1 MDALRKVTLWVLMLV
16 LFICECMVMGIFAVD
31 AGSAEKSIRK
41 ALDESEIVSELVME
55 SLKANSVNG
64 AAIYGETIEELAESD
79 AMTDFF
85 AEYISNGIRESVYG
99 YQVEEIAYGKLLEAV
114 DKGIDQVNAGGE
126 VQISSD
132 EKLLFM
138 SAVSKA
144 APEMTEG
151 IGKVISSFETT
162 AGGDTEEVSSAVEGK
177 SAIASMMN
185 PVTRIMLIAV
195 AVIVILILI
204 TTVLSRED
212 GRVVLRTAGPTIA
225 AVVLYGALALR
236 GIGASSSAA
245 DIFLNELVKNGAF
258 AVAAAGAGEA
268 LIIAAAGTFYKRRA
282 GRRENA

>member
-41 ALDESEIVSELVME
+41 ALDESEIVSEIVME

-114 DKGIDQVNAGGE
+114 DKGIEQVNAGDE

-162 AGGDTEEVSSAVEGK
+162 AGGDAEEVSSAVEGK

-195 AVIVILILI
+195 AVIVILI

-258 AVAAAGAGEA
+258 AVAAAGAGAA
-268 LIIAAAGTFYKRRA
+268 LVIAAAGALYKRRA
-282 GRRENA
+282 GRKAGV

>member
-41 ALDESEIVSELVME
+41 ALDESEIVSEIVME

-162 AGGDTEEVSSAVEGK
+162 AGGDAEEVSSAVEGK

-195 AVIVILILI
+195 AVIVILI

-258 AVAAAGAGEA
+258 AVAAAGAGAA
-268 LIIAAAGTFYKRRA
+268 LIIAAAGIFYKRRA

>member
-41 ALDESEIVSELVME
+41 ALDESEIVSEIVME

-162 AGGDTEEVSSAVEGK
+162 AGGDAEEVSSAVEGK

-195 AVIVILILI
+195 AVIVILI

-212 GRVVLRTAGPTIA
+212 GLVVLRTAGPTIA

-258 AVAAAGAGEA
+258 AVAAAGAGAA

>member
-114 DKGIDQVNAGGE
+114 DEGIDQVNAGGE

-162 AGGDTEEVSSAVEGK
+162 AGGDAEEVSSAVEGK

-195 AVIVILILI
+195 AVIVILI

-258 AVAAAGAGEA
+258 AVAAAGAGAA

>member
-41 ALDESEIVSELVME
+41 ALDESEIVSEIVME

-79 AMTDFF
+79 AMTDFL

-162 AGGDTEEVSSAVEGK
+162 AGGDAEEVSSAVEGK

-195 AVIVILILI
+195 AVIVILI

-258 AVAAAGAGEA
+258 AVAAAGAGAA

>member
-114 DKGIDQVNAGGE
+114 DEGIDQVNAGGE

-195 AVIVILILI
+195 AVIVILI

-225 AVVLYGALALR
+225 AVVLYGALAFR

-258 AVAAAGAGEA
+258 AVAAAGAGAA
-268 LIIAAAGTFYKRRA
+268 LIIAAAGIFYKRRA

>member
-41 ALDESEIVSELVME
+41 ALDESEIVSEIVME

-162 AGGDTEEVSSAVEGK
+162 AGGDAEEVSSAVEGK

-195 AVIVILILI
+195 AVIVILI

-258 AVAAAGAGEA
+258 AVAAAGAGAA

>member
-85 AEYISNGIRESVYG
+85 AAYISNGIRESVYG

-144 APEMTEG
+144 SPEMTEG

-162 AGGDTEEVSSAVEGK
+162 AGGDAEEVSSAVEGK

-195 AVIVILILI
+195 AVIVILI

-225 AVVLYGALALR
+225 AVVLYGALAFR

-258 AVAAAGAGEA
+258 TVAVAGAGAA
-268 LIIAAAGTFYKRRA
+268 LVIAAAGIFYKRRA

>member
-41 ALDESEIVSELVME
+41 ALDESEIVSEIVME

-162 AGGDTEEVSSAVEGK
+162 AGGDAEEVSSAVECK

-195 AVIVILILI
+195 AVIVILI

-258 AVAAAGAGEA
+258 AVAAAGAGAA

>member
-162 AGGDTEEVSSAVEGK
+162 AGGDAEEVSSAVEGK

-195 AVIVILILI
+195 AVIVILI

-258 AVAAAGAGEA
+258 AVAAAGAGAA
-268 LIIAAAGTFYKRRA
+268 LVIAAAGALYKRRA
-282 GRRENA
+282 GRKAGV

>member
-114 DKGIDQVNAGGE
+114 DKGIEQVNAGDE

-162 AGGDTEEVSSAVEGK
+162 AGGDAEEVSSAVEGK

-195 AVIVILILI
+195 AVIVILI

-258 AVAAAGAGEA
+258 AVAAAGAGAA
-268 LIIAAAGTFYKRRA
+268 LIIAAAGIFYKRRA

>member
-41 ALDESEIVSELVME
+41 ALDESEIVSEIVME

-162 AGGDTEEVSSAVEGK
+162 AGGDAEEVSSAVEGK

-195 AVIVILILI
+195 AVIVILI

-225 AVVLYGALALR
+225 AVVLYGALAFR

-258 AVAAAGAGEA
+258 AVAAAGAGAA

>member
-114 DKGIDQVNAGGE
+114 DKGIEQVNAGDE

-162 AGGDTEEVSSAVEGK
+162 AGGDAEEVSSAV
-177 SAIASMMN
+177 
-185 PVTRIMLIAV
+185 
-195 AVIVILILI
+195 
-204 TTVLSRED
+204 
-212 GRVVLRTAGPTIA
+212 
-225 AVVLYGALALR
+225 
-236 GIGASSSAA
+236 
-245 DIFLNELVKNGAF
+245 
-258 AVAAAGAGEA
+258 
-268 LIIAAAGTFYKRRA
+268 
-282 GRRENA
+282 

>member
-41 ALDESEIVSELVME
+41 ALDESEIVSEIVME

-114 DKGIDQVNAGGE
+114 DKGIEQVNAGDE

-162 AGGDTEEVSSAVEGK
+162 AGGDAEEVSSAVEGK

-195 AVIVILILI
+195 AVIVILI

-225 AVVLYGALALR
+225 AVVLYGALAFR

-258 AVAAAGAGEA
+258 AVAAAGAGAA
-268 LIIAAAGTFYKRRA
+268 LIIAAAGIFYKRRA

>member
-41 ALDESEIVSELVME
+41 ALDESEIVSEIVME

-85 AEYISNGIRESVYG
+85 AAYISNGIRESVYG

-162 AGGDTEEVSSAVEGK
+162 AGGDAEEVSSAVEGK

-195 AVIVILILI
+195 AVIVILI

-258 AVAAAGAGEA
+258 AVAAAGAGAA

>member
-41 ALDESEIVSELVME
+41 ALDESEIVSEIVME

-114 DKGIDQVNAGGE
+114 DKGIEQVNAGDE

-162 AGGDTEEVSSAVEGK
+162 AGGDAEEVSSAVEGK

-195 AVIVILILI
+195 AVIVILI

-258 AVAAAGAGEA
+258 AVAAAGAGAA

>member
-114 DKGIDQVNAGGE
+114 NKGIEQVNAGDE

-162 AGGDTEEVSSAVEGK
+162 AGGDAEEVSSAVEGK

-195 AVIVILILI
+195 AVIVILI

-258 AVAAAGAGEA
+258 AVAAAGAGAA

>member
-41 ALDESEIVSELVME
+41 ALDESEIVSEIVME

-162 AGGDTEEVSSAVEGK
+162 AGGDAEEVSSAVEGK

-195 AVIVILILI
+195 AVIVILI
-204 TTVLSRED
+204 TTMLSRED

-225 AVVLYGALALR
+225 AVVLYGALAFR

-258 AVAAAGAGEA
+258 AVAVAGAGAA
-268 LIIAAAGTFYKRRA
+268 LVIAAAGIFYKRRA

>member
-85 AEYISNGIRESVYG
+85 AAYISNGIRESVYG

-114 DKGIDQVNAGGE
+114 DKGIEQVNAGDE

-162 AGGDTEEVSSAVEGK
+162 AGGDAEEVSSAVEGK

-195 AVIVILILI
+195 AVIVILI

-258 AVAAAGAGEA
+258 AVAAAGAGAA
-268 LIIAAAGTFYKRRA
+268 LVIAAAGALYKRRA
-282 GRRENA
+282 GRKAGV

>member
-16 LFICECMVMGIFAVD
+16 LFICECMVMGIYAVD

-114 DKGIDQVNAGGE
+114 DKGIEQVNAGDE

-162 AGGDTEEVSSAVEGK
+162 AGGDAEEVSSAVEGK

-195 AVIVILILI
+195 AVIVILI

-258 AVAAAGAGEA
+258 AVAAAGAGAA

>member
-41 ALDESEIVSELVME
+41 ALDESEIVSEIVME

-162 AGGDTEEVSSAVEGK
+162 AGGDAEEVSSAVEGK

-195 AVIVILILI
+195 AVIVILI

-225 AVVLYGALALR
+225 AIVLYGALALR

-258 AVAAAGAGEA
+258 AVAAAGAGAA

>member
-162 AGGDTEEVSSAVEGK
+162 AGGDAEEVSSAVEGK

-195 AVIVILILI
+195 AVIVILI

-258 AVAAAGAGEA
+258 AVAAAGAGAA

>member
-1 MDALRKVTLWVLMLV
+1 M
-16 LFICECMVMGIFAVD
+16 
-31 AGSAEKSIRK
+31 
-41 ALDESEIVSELVME
+41 
-55 SLKANSVNG
+55 
-64 AAIYGETIEELAESD
+64 
-79 AMTDFF
+79 
-85 AEYISNGIRESVYG
+85 
-99 YQVEEIAYGKLLEAV
+99 EEIAYGKLLEAV

-162 AGGDTEEVSSAVEGK
+162 AGGDAEEVSSAVEGK

-195 AVIVILILI
+195 AVIVILI

-258 AVAAAGAGEA
+258 AVAAAGAGAA
-268 LIIAAAGTFYKRRA
+268 LVIAAAGALYKRRA
-282 GRRENA
+282 GRKAGV

>member
-114 DKGIDQVNAGGE
+114 DKGIEQVNAGDE

-162 AGGDTEEVSSAVEGK
+162 AGGDAEEVSSAVEGK

-195 AVIVILILI
+195 AVIVILI

-258 AVAAAGAGEA
+258 AVAAAGAGAA
-268 LIIAAAGTFYKRRA
+268 LVIAAAGALYKIRA
-282 GRRENA
+282 GRKAGV

>member
-114 DKGIDQVNAGGE
+114 DEGIDQVNAGGE

-195 AVIVILILI
+195 AVIVILI

-225 AVVLYGALALR
+225 AVVLYGALAFR

-258 AVAAAGAGEA
+258 AVAAAGAGAA

>member
-85 AEYISNGIRESVYG
+85 AAYISNGIRESVYG

-114 DKGIDQVNAGGE
+114 DKGIDQVNAGGK

-162 AGGDTEEVSSAVEGK
+162 AGGDAEEVSSAVEGK

-195 AVIVILILI
+195 AVIVILI

-225 AVVLYGALALR
+225 AVVLYGALAFR

-258 AVAAAGAGEA
+258 AVAAAGAGAA
-268 LIIAAAGTFYKRRA
+268 LIIAAAGIFYKRRA

>member
-41 ALDESEIVSELVME
+41 ALDESEIVSALVME

-64 AAIYGETIEELAESD
+64 GAIYGETVEELAESD

-85 AEYISNGIRESVYG
+85 VEYISNGIRESVYG

-114 DKGIDQVNAGGE
+114 DKGIEQVNAGGE

-162 AGGDTEEVSSAVEGK
+162 AGGDAEEVSSAVEGK

-195 AVIVILILI
+195 AVIVILI
-204 TTVLSRED
+204 TTVLSRGD
-212 GRVVLRTAGPTIA
+212 GRVVPRTAGPTIA
-225 AVVLYGALALR
+225 AVVLYGALAFR

-258 AVAAAGAGEA
+258 AVAAAGAGAA

>member
-41 ALDESEIVSELVME
+41 ALDESEIVSEIVME

-99 YQVEEIAYGKLLEAV
+99 YQVEEIADGKLLEAV

-162 AGGDTEEVSSAVEGK
+162 AGGDAEEVSSAVEGK

-195 AVIVILILI
+195 AVIVILI

-258 AVAAAGAGEA
+258 AVAAAGAGAA

>member
-41 ALDESEIVSELVME
+41 ALDESEIVSEIVME

-162 AGGDTEEVSSAVEGK
+162 AGGDAEEVSSAVEGK

-195 AVIVILILI
+195 AVIVILI

-258 AVAAAGAGEA
+258 AVAAAGAGAA
-268 LIIAAAGTFYKRRA
+268 LVIAAAGALYKRRA
-282 GRRENA
+282 GRKAGV

>member
-85 AEYISNGIRESVYG
+85 AGYISNGIRESVYG

-162 AGGDTEEVSSAVEGK
+162 AGGDAEEVSSAVEGK

-195 AVIVILILI
+195 AVIVILI

-225 AVVLYGALALR
+225 AVVLYGALAFR

-258 AVAAAGAGEA
+258 AVAAAGAGAA

>member
-1 MDALRKVTLWVLMLV
+1 M
-16 LFICECMVMGIFAVD
+16 
-31 AGSAEKSIRK
+31 
-41 ALDESEIVSELVME
+41 
-55 SLKANSVNG
+55 
-64 AAIYGETIEELAESD
+64 
-79 AMTDFF
+79 
-85 AEYISNGIRESVYG
+85 
-99 YQVEEIAYGKLLEAV
+99 
-114 DKGIDQVNAGGE
+114 
-126 VQISSD
+126 QISSD

-195 AVIVILILI
+195 AVIVILI

-225 AVVLYGALALR
+225 AVVLYGALAFR

-258 AVAAAGAGEA
+258 AVAAAGAGAA
-268 LIIAAAGTFYKRRA
+268 LIIAAAGIFYKRRA

>member
-114 DKGIDQVNAGGE
+114 DKGIEQVNAGDE

-162 AGGDTEEVSSAVEGK
+162 AGGDAEEVSSAVEGK

-195 AVIVILILI
+195 AVIVILI

-225 AVVLYGALALR
+225 AVVLYGALAFR

-258 AVAAAGAGEA
+258 AVAAAGAGAA
-268 LIIAAAGTFYKRRA
+268 LVIAAAGALYKRRA
-282 GRRENA
+282 GRKAGV

>member
-1 MDALRKVTLWVLMLV
+1 MDTLRKVTLWVLMLV

-85 AEYISNGIRESVYG
+85 AAYISNGIRESVYG

-162 AGGDTEEVSSAVEGK
+162 AGGDAEEVSSAVEGK

-195 AVIVILILI
+195 AVIVILI

-225 AVVLYGALALR
+225 AVVLYGALAFR

-258 AVAAAGAGEA
+258 AVAAAGAGAA
-268 LIIAAAGTFYKRRA
+268 LIIAAAGIFYKRRA

>member
-162 AGGDTEEVSSAVEGK
+162 AGGDAEEVSSAVEGK

-195 AVIVILILI
+195 AVIVILI

-258 AVAAAGAGEA
+258 AVAAAGAGAA
-268 LIIAAAGTFYKRRA
+268 LIIAAAGIFYKRRA

>member
-85 AEYISNGIRESVYG
+85 AAYISNGIRESVYG

-162 AGGDTEEVSSAVEGK
+162 AGGDAEEVSSAVEGK

-195 AVIVILILI
+195 AVIVILI

-225 AVVLYGALALR
+225 AVVLYGALAFR

-258 AVAAAGAGEA
+258 AVAAAGAGAA
-268 LIIAAAGTFYKRRA
+268 LIIAAAGIFYKRRA

>member
-31 AGSAEKSIRK
+31 AGPAEKSIRK
-41 ALDESEIVSELVME
+41 ALDESEIVSEIVME

-162 AGGDTEEVSSAVEGK
+162 AGGDAEEVSSAVEGK

-195 AVIVILILI
+195 AVIVILI

-258 AVAAAGAGEA
+258 AVAAAGAGAA
-268 LIIAAAGTFYKRRA
+268 LVIAAAGALYKRRA
-282 GRRENA
+282 GRKAGV

>member
-114 DKGIDQVNAGGE
+114 DKGIEQVNAGDE

-162 AGGDTEEVSSAVEGK
+162 AGGDAEEVSSAVEGK

-195 AVIVILILI
+195 AVIVILI

-258 AVAAAGAGEA
+258 AVAAAGAGAA
-268 LIIAAAGTFYKRRA
+268 LVIAAAGALYKRRA
-282 GRRENA
+282 GRKAGV

>member
-85 AEYISNGIRESVYG
+85 AAYISNGIRESVYG

-144 APEMTEG
+144 APEMTKG

-162 AGGDTEEVSSAVEGK
+162 AGGDAEEVSSAVEGK

-195 AVIVILILI
+195 AVIVILI

-225 AVVLYGALALR
+225 AVVLYGALAFR

-258 AVAAAGAGEA
+258 AVAAAGAGAA
-268 LIIAAAGTFYKRRA
+268 LIIAAAGIFYKRRA

>member
-114 DKGIDQVNAGGE
+114 DKGIEQVNAGDE

-162 AGGDTEEVSSAVEGK
+162 AGGDAEEVSSAVEGK

-195 AVIVILILI
+195 AVIVILI

-225 AVVLYGALALR
+225 AVVLYGALAFR

-258 AVAAAGAGEA
+258 AVAAAGAGAA

>member
-114 DKGIDQVNAGGE
+114 DKGIEQVNAGDE

-162 AGGDTEEVSSAVEGK
+162 AGGDAEEVSSAVEGK

-195 AVIVILILI
+195 AVIVILI

-258 AVAAAGAGEA
+258 AVAAAGAGAA